1 MEGTTPDVSVN
12 ECLFPSFAHS
22 TGFAL
27 GQMLLLMDRPQDLAG
42 CLQAIQVAAQATLL
56 SGDLGLGE
64 LGKDHVRGVKLA
76 SAALSV
82 VRTWH
87 EETRDLTALGEAVQV
102 LQDVLDAMGVRY
114 VPPSDA
120 GS

>member
-1 MEGTTPDVSVN
+1 MEEKAPNQSAY

-27 GQMLLLMDRPQDLAG
+27 GQMLLLMDRPQDLGG
-42 CLQAIQVAAQATLL
+42 CLEAIQVAARATLL
-56 SGDLGLGE
+56 SADLGLEGV
-64 LGKDHVRGVKLA
+64 GKGQVRGVTLA

-82 VRTWH
+82 VRAWH
-87 EETRDLTALGEAVQV
+87 EEINDVTALSEAIAE
-102 LQDVLDAMGVRY
+102 LQDVLEAMGVRY
-114 VPPSDA
+114 VPSPDA